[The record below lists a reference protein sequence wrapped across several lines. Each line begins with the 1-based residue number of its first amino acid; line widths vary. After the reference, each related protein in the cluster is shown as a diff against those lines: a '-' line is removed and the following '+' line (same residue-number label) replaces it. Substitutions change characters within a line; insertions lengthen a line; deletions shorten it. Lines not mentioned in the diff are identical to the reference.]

1 MSNETFTLYKLIILY
16 MLNKVDFPLTT
27 SQISEFIL
35 EQGYTTYF
43 RLQETLAELVDSD
56 LVTVENTH
64 NRTLYRLTENGEST
78 IAFFRNK
85 ISAEI
90 QADIDR
96 FLSEKEYALKEE
108 VSVKTDYYL
117 TTNHEYEVR
126 CQIIENGSNL
136 IDLKL
141 VVPTETEAETIANNW
156 TQKNQ
161 EIYTSLI
168 TDLL

>member
-43 RLQETLAELVDSD
+43 RLQETLAELVDSE

-64 NRTLYRLTENGEST
+64 NRTLYRLTENGENT

-156 TQKNQ
+156 TRKNQ

-168 TDLL
+168 TELL

>member
-168 TDLL
+168 TELL

>member
-1 MSNETFTLYKLIILY
+1 MGNETFTLYKLIILY

-43 RLQETLAELVDSD
+43 RFQETLAELVDSE

-64 NRTLYRLTENGEST
+64 NRTLYRLTKNGANT
-78 IAFFRNK
+78 ISYFKNK
-85 ISAEI
+85 ISTEI
-90 QADIDR
+90 QTDINN
-96 FLSEKEYALKEE
+96 FLKEKAYTLKEE

-126 CQIIENGSNL
+126 CQIIENGSSI

-141 VVPTETEAETIANNW
+141 IVPTETEAETIANNW
-156 TQKNQ
+156 TRKNQ

-168 TDLL
+168 TNLL

>member
-1 MSNETFTLYKLIILY
+1 MGNETFTLYKLIILY

-64 NRTLYRLTENGEST
+64 NRTLYRLTENGENT

-126 CQIIENGSNL
+126 CQIIENGSSL

-156 TQKNQ
+156 TRKNQ

-168 TDLL
+168 TELL

>member
-64 NRTLYRLTENGEST
+64 NRTLYRLTENGENT
-78 IAFFRNK
+78 ICFFRNK

-90 QADIDR
+90 QKDIDV
-96 FLSEKEYALKEE
+96 FLQEKEYSLKEE

-156 TQKNQ
+156 TRKNQ

-168 TDLL
+168 TELL

>member
-1 MSNETFTLYKLIILY
+1 MGNETFTLYKLIILY

-43 RLQETLAELVDSD
+43 RLQETLAELVDSE

-64 NRTLYRLTENGEST
+64 NRTLYRLTENGENT

-156 TQKNQ
+156 TRKNQ

-168 TDLL
+168 TELL

>member
-90 QADIDR
+90 QTDIDR

-168 TDLL
+168 TELL

>member
-1 MSNETFTLYKLIILY
+1 MGNETFTLYKLIILY

-43 RLQETLAELVDSD
+43 RLQETLAELVDSE

-64 NRTLYRLTENGEST
+64 NRTLYRLTENGENT

-85 ISAEI
+85 ISTEI

-156 TQKNQ
+156 TRKNQ

-168 TDLL
+168 TELL